1 MVRKRRFLVYA
12 GIFLMMALCYV
23 DRINLS
29 VAAKAIA
36 ATYQLSPVQLGYI
49 FSSFLWTYLICLVP
63 LGMAVDRW
71 GARSVTAGSLLVWS
85 VAGVLTGVATTYTGL
100 FASRLALGVGE
111 AASYPAGGRVIREW
125 APRSERGI
133 AAAVLNSGAYAGLAM
148 GAPVVGL
155 LVAEFGWRESFYVT
169 GGVGALLAIIW
180 YLAYRTPEQASWLD
194 PSERSLI
201 LADRGAE
208 PAKAA
213 ERAPI
218 GNLLRSPSMWGLA
231 LTQGCA
237 GYTLYLFMTWL
248 PTYLADTRGLD
259 VMKSGAFSAIPYA
272 AAVPFGL
279 LLGFAS
285 DRFLR
290 STDTS
295 SGGRR
300 YLIAAA
306 LLVSSVILLTPYVTN
321 IWLILTLFSISL
333 TCVSTAMG
341 MNIALTNDLLV
352 DGTQAGAAT
361 SLLILGGNSFG
372 VVAPIATGYIV
383 ASPLGYSGA
392 FVVAGVLL
400 LAGVATALLL
410 TRSPI
415 GGDAITGRERLVV
428 RPGI

>member
-1 MVRKRRFLVYA
+1 MVQKRRFLVYA

-36 ATYQLSPVQLGYI
+36 ANYGLSSVQLGFI
-49 FSSFLWTYLICLVP
+49 FSSFLWTYLVCLVP

-71 GARSVTAGSLLVWS
+71 GARSVTAGSLFIWS
-85 VAGVLTGVATTYTGL
+85 VAGVLTGVSTTYPGL

-125 APRSERGI
+125 APQGERGI
-133 AAAVLNSGAYAGLAM
+133 AAAILNSGAYAGLAI
-148 GAPVVGL
+148 GAPVVGW
-155 LVAEFGWRESFYVT
+155 LVSEVGWRESFYIT
-169 GGVGALLAIIW
+169 GAVGIVLSAIW
-180 YLAYRTPEQASWLD
+180 YAVYRAPEQARWLS
-194 PSERSLI
+194 P
-201 LADRGAE
+201 
-208 PAKAA
+208 A
-213 ERAPI
+213 ERAHIVAGRGADAPRAKGSPAI
-218 GNLLRSPSMWGLA
+218 GALLRSPSMWGVA

-259 VMKSGAFSAIPYA
+259 VMKSGAFSAVPYA
-272 AAVPFGL
+272 AAVPLGL
-279 LLGFAS
+279 LLGMVS

-290 STDTS
+290 RAGT
-295 SGGRR
+295 SGGERR
-300 YLIAAA
+300 RLIAGA
-306 LLVSSVILLTPYVTN
+306 LLVSSVILLTPFVTD
-321 IWLILTLFSISL
+321 IWLILALFSISL

-352 DGTQAGAAT
+352 DGAQAGAAT

-410 TRSPI
+410 TRTPI
-415 GGDAITGRERLVV
+415 GGELTAPSGRLVA

>member
-1 MVRKRRFLVYA
+1 MVQRRRFLVYA

-29 VAAKAIA
+29 VAAKSIA
-36 ATYQLSPVQLGYI
+36 ASYGLSPVQLGFI
-49 FSSFLWTYLICLVP
+49 FSSFLWTYLVCLVP

-71 GARSVTAGSLLVWS
+71 GARSVAAGSLFIWS
-85 VAGVLTGVATTYTGL
+85 VAGVLTGVSTTYTGL

-125 APRSERGI
+125 APQGERGI
-133 AAAVLNSGAYAGLAM
+133 AAAILNSGAYAGLAM
-148 GAPVVGL
+148 GAPVVGW
-155 LVAEFGWRESFYVT
+155 LVSEFGWRESFYVT
-169 GGVGALLAIIW
+169 GAVGILLSIIW
-180 YLAYRTPEQASWLD
+180 YAVYRAPEQASWLS
-194 PSERSLI
+194 P
-201 LADRGAE
+201 
-208 PAKAA
+208 A
-213 ERAPI
+213 ERAHIVASRGTDAPRAAGGPAI
-218 GNLLRSPSMWGLA
+218 GTLLRSPSMWGLA

-259 VMKSGAFSAIPYA
+259 VMKSGAFSAVPYA
-272 AAVPFGL
+272 AAVPLGL
-279 LLGFAS
+279 LLGVVS

-290 STDTS
+290 RTGT
-295 SGGRR
+295 SGGERR
-300 YLIAAA
+300 RVIAGA
-306 LLVSSVILLTPYVTN
+306 LLVSSAILLTPLVTN
-321 IWLILTLFSISL
+321 IWLILALFSISL

-352 DGTQAGAAT
+352 DGAQAGAAT

-372 VVAPIATGYIV
+372 IVAPIATGYIV

-410 TRSPI
+410 TRTPI
-415 GGDAITGRERLVV
+415 GGEPAAPAGRLVA

>member
-1 MVRKRRFLVYA
+1 MVQRRRFLVYA
-12 GIFLMMALCYV
+12 GIFLTMALCYV

-29 VAAKAIA
+29 VAAKSIA
-36 ATYQLSPVQLGYI
+36 ADYGLSPVQLGYV
-49 FSSFLWTYLICLVP
+49 FSSFLWTYLVCLVP

-71 GARSVTAGSLLVWS
+71 GARWVTSGSLLVWS
-85 VAGVLTGVATTYTGL
+85 VAGALTGVATTYSGL

-125 APRSERGI
+125 APESERGI
-133 AAAVLNSGAYAGLAM
+133 AAAVLNSGAYAGLAI
-148 GAPVVGL
+148 GAPVVGWIIAQL
-155 LVAEFGWRESFYVT
+155 GWRESFYIT
-169 GGVGALLAIIW
+169 GGVGVVLAAIW
-180 YLAYRTPEQASWLD
+180 YVAYRRPEEAGWLGAD
-194 PSERSLI
+194 ERACI
-201 LADRGAE
+201 LAGRGGAAPRAE
-208 PAKAA
+208 SGAA
-213 ERAPI
+213 V
-218 GNLLRSPSMWGLA
+218 GSLLRSPSMWGLA

-259 VMKSGAFSAIPYA
+259 VMRSGAFSAVPYA
-272 AAVPFGL
+272 AAVPLGL
-279 LLGFAS
+279 LLGVAS
-285 DRFLR
+285 DRVLR
-290 STDTS
+290 RTGT
-295 SGGRR
+295 SGGERR
-300 YLIAAA
+300 RLIAGA
-306 LLVSSVILLTPYVTN
+306 LLVSSVILLTPFVTD
-321 IWLILTLFSISL
+321 IWMILALFSISL

-352 DGTQAGAAT
+352 DGAQAGAAT

-392 FVVAGVLL
+392 FAVAGVLL
-400 LAGVATALLL
+400 LAGVAASLVL

-415 GGDAITGRERLVV
+415 GGGHAPRGRLIA